1 MFHVEQIFIQ
11 FIYEDMLL
19 KNLAEDPVMKCK
31 DHTVSGKE
39 FFLKYNW
46 ELDLMA
52 TFPRPD
58 SEQLSQFYQSEKYIS
73 HTDSRNTFF
82 DKIYHWVKN
91 YMLNKKL
98 NWIAEHKKE
107 GTILDLG
114 AGTGSFLARAKDR
127 HWEIYGVE
135 PIGTARELAFKKGI
149 PLYSETK
156 TLQSNFFDVITLWHV
171 LEHVPDLEKQIRELK
186 RLLKDEGLLVIAVP
200 NFKSYD
206 AQKYKENWAAYD
218 VPRHLWHF
226 SRTAVQ
232 KVFGHYGF
240 QIIGMKPL
248 IFDAFY
254 VSLLSEKYKA
264 GSGNPL
270 AAFFTGLISNFK
282 ARRTREHSSVVYFL
296 KNEQ

>member
-1 MFHVEQIFIQ
+1 
-11 FIYEDMLL
+11 
-19 KNLAEDPVMKCK
+19 MKCK

-39 FFLKYNW
+39 FFLKYNR

-73 HTDSRNTFF
+73 HTDSRKTFF
-82 DKIYHWVKN
+82 DKVYHWVKN

-98 NWIAEHKKE
+98 DWISEHKKE

-114 AGTGSFLARAKDR
+114 AGTGGFLARAKDR
-127 HWEIYGVE
+127 NWEIYGVE
-135 PIGTARELAFKKGI
+135 PSEAARELALKKGI
-149 PLYSETK
+149 SLFVETK
-156 TLQSNFFDVITLWHV
+156 GYQSKSFDVITLWHV
-171 LEHVPDLEKQIRELK
+171 LEHVPDLEEQIMELK

-206 AQKYKENWAAYD
+206 AKKYGENWAAYD

-232 KVFGHYGF
+232 KIFGRYGF

-254 VSLLSEKYKA
+254 VSLLSEKNK
-264 GSGNPL
+264 GDSGNL
-270 AAFFTGLISNFK
+270 LTALFTGLSSNFK
-282 ARRTREHSSVVYFL
+282 ARRTGEHSSIVYFL
-296 KNEQ
+296 KK